1 MTLMIFVVACY
12 TICSL
17 SDKYAVSVGK
27 MNGHQLTFFMAAC
40 TALFMLP
47 CLPFLDCRMSL
58 TWQAG
63 LAIVLLALSKFLEF
77 YMSAMIL
84 KEMTAFELK
93 AWQGVL
99 IFISYFVDVRQGK
112 PFLWSCLVCI
122 VLTVVG
128 LIVIAR
134 SEKQVKVHYGK
145 IFLPLTAYLVARFG
159 YGYVVQKGSAY
170 ISSTMMLFLAL
181 VLLSIVLFP
190 LAKPIATIRE
200 KKKASA
206 VVALT
211 KIPNVAGLLGEN
223 AIVSASLV
231 NGSFISPMVLVALF
245 FVGIVRGE
253 QSSGWNKVGSI
264 VCAVGIIAFQL
275 FQAFF

>member
-1 MTLMIFVVACY
+1 MALMVFVVVCY

-27 MNGHQLTFFMAAC
+27 LNGYQLTFFMAAC

-47 CLPFLDCRMSL
+47 CLPFLDRHMTV

-63 LAIVLLALSKFLEF
+63 LAVVLLAASKFFEF
-77 YMSAMIL
+77 QMSATIL

-99 IFISYFVDVRQGK
+99 IFLAYFVDIAGGAK
-112 PFLWSCLVCI
+112 FLWTCLVCI
-122 VLTVVG
+122 AITVFG

-134 SEKQVKVHYGK
+134 SEKQVEVHYGK
-145 IFLPLTAYLVARFG
+145 IFLPLVAYLTARFG
-159 YGYVVQKGSAY
+159 YGYVVQQGAPY
-170 ISSTMMLFLAL
+170 ISSTMMLFFAL

-190 LAKPIATIRE
+190 LAKPVATIRN
-200 KKKASA
+200 KKKATA

-223 AIVSASLV
+223 AIVSVSLV

-245 FVGIVRGE
+245 LVGMVQGE
-253 QSSGWNKVGSI
+253 KSSLWNKIGSV
-264 VCAVGIIAFQL
+264 VCAVGIIAFQV
-275 FQAFF
+275 FQMLG